1 MKKVKYTNITID
13 GELFEELHVFYD
25 NEGNLVVLPL
35 LFSIDLARTG
45 SVFSFKKISTRG
57 RFKNSEFE
65 EKTILTRY
73 DVSSNTETTYLGH
86 ILRYLEYCES
96 NSLPDDELEH
106 CTELADNEDI
116 SLFLNHEYPDQ
127 ISTYT
132 TLKGM
137 KSAIAA
143 YYNFLTYLGITNQ
156 RSIRIKKEVRKKLL
170 DKEANNFQIK
180 YLNSSSI
187 NELLLASKSKADN
200 LIIQCGYRL
209 GLRAKEC
216 AGLILHG
223 KDGLNEL
230 IKQYREEEDDASRY
244 PVRTEYFEYQLKS
257 KYTKGGKSRF
267 LYIPRK
273 MMRDIELYK
282 ETERADIVALSK
294 FPEPDTLLLNASN
307 GYLGK
312 AISTK
317 HASTVFR
324 HLKTIISSLKE
335 YHSFHCLRHTFAT
348 LLYDKKIKEGN
359 GKNDALREVANAL
372 GHSLDRHGNAYK
384 NTTRYI
390 VMRDYMNIVEK
401 AA

>member
-1 MKKVKYTNITID
+1 MKKVKYKNITIE
-13 GELFEELHVFYD
+13 GEHFEELHVFYD

-35 LFSIDLARTG
+35 LFSIDLTRTG
-45 SVFSFKKISTRG
+45 SVYSFKKISSKD
-57 RFKNSEFE
+57 RFKTSEFE
-65 EKTILTRY
+65 EKTVLIRS
-73 DVSSNTETTYLGH
+73 DISRNTETTYLGH
-86 ILRYLEYCES
+86 LLKYLEYCES
-96 NSLPDDELEH
+96 NSLPDDDLEH
-106 CTELADNEDI
+106 CTEIADNEDI
-116 SLFLNHEYPDQ
+116 SLFLNHEYPNQ
-127 ISTYT
+127 IEKYT

-137 KSAIAA
+137 KAAIAA
-143 YYNFLTYLGITNQ
+143 YYNFLTHLGITNQ

-170 DKEANNFQIK
+170 EKEAYNFQIK
-180 YLNSSSI
+180 YIHSNLI
-187 NELLLASKSKADN
+187 NELLLAPKTKADN

-216 AGLILHG
+216 AGLVLHG
-223 KDGLNEL
+223 KDGLNEIVERYKKEENDTSL
-230 IKQYREEEDDASRY
+230 YPIK
-244 PVRTEYFEYQLKS
+244 TEYFEYQLKS

-267 LYIPRK
+267 LYIPRN
-273 MMRDIELYK
+273 MIRDIEAYI

-294 FPEPDTLLLNASN
+294 YPEPDGLLLNASN
-307 GYLGK
+307 SHFGK

-324 HLKTIISSLKE
+324 HLKSIVSSLNE

-372 GHSLDRHGNAYK
+372 GHSLDRNGDAYK
-384 NTTRYI
+384 TTTRYV